1 MAKENWKPMNLIRE
15 NLVKT
20 STYALKT
27 VRTDA
32 EGRGKKSQ
40 YGREGNPGCVLCV
53 SFSFDMLRIMG

>member
-15 NLVKT
+15 NLVMT

-32 EGRGKKSQ
+32 EGRGKKLSRVRKMATN
-40 YGREGNPGCVLCV
+40 GAALVMFLVL
-53 SFSFDMLRIMG
+53 D